1 MLQVMSTGAAW
12 AAPGRKNLI
21 NSSSIST
28 TPQNIRSPPLRVLK
42 FVPKVLGVLHLGG
55 EGNREGLFNFPG
67 VQGQPNTSENVFK
80 SQDPHGGFYIW
91 GGGYSSPVGW
101 LLLVTE
107 ERDSRGIFRCLQA
120 GAEYFLRRVAPPE
133 HPGRGCSR
141 QAGGQAIPPPPGWV
155 EFWGG

>member
-1 MLQVMSTGAAW
+1 MSTGAAW

-28 TPQNIRSPPLRVLK
+28 TPQNIQSPPLRVLK

-91 GGGYSSPVGW
+91 GGVTALLSVGCCWSPRSETAVASSGV
-101 LLLVTE
+101 
-107 ERDSRGIFRCLQA
+107 C
-120 GAEYFLRRVAPPE
+120 
-133 HPGRGCSR
+133 R
-141 QAGGQAIPPPPGWV
+141 QEQSIS
-155 EFWGG
+155 